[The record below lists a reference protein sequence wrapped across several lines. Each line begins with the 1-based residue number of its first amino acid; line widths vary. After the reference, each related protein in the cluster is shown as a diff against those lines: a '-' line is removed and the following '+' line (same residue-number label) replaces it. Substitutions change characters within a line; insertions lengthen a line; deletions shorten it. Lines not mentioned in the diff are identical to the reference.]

1 MWPTWGKVVLDPN
14 AEQWKCHTGKSLRS
28 HSAALSLGLSFMNAK
43 LVTVRVQDYR
53 CPAAGQT
60 ERFKGELHVV
70 IF

>member
-1 MWPTWGKVVLDPN
+1 
-14 AEQWKCHTGKSLRS
+14 
-28 HSAALSLGLSFMNAK
+28 MNAK

-70 IF
+70 MSQMIYSFIKVVHFQQKLRTVARWLQK